1 MWSFAFGAM
10 IVYTTMIGETVPI
23 VGAAL
28 FGEKTLLANRTA
40 VLLLVSAFVFLPLSL
55 VRNVSN
61 LAKFSGCAMLGA
73 FYCVIII
80 MVDTPLF
87 EGEHNDGV
95 DRSVTFANRNVFP
108 AIGIFAGA
116 LVCHHNVFIVYESL
130 SDKSPARWN
139 KVAHISMAISLSV
152 LLLTSLCGYFSYGTE
167 IKGNVL
173 RNLPDNVAAHLA
185 RMASAVLLALTYP
198 IENLVARECLEEL
211 LFSYSGKVRNWLK
224 ADNAELGAGLSCK
237 KPSHDQTL
245 FLIITLVQVVSSTL
259 IGLFAP
265 NSGVVFELVGGFS
278 AVCLAFILP
287 AACALKLQPE
297 RRLTWRRIP
306 QWLLMIFGV
315 IAMAAS
321 TGTSFVNIVT
331 GNTAVSVGARVL
343 CFSFVLT
350 TLQGD

>member
-1 MWSFAFGAM
+1 M
-10 IVYTTMIGETVPI
+10 
-23 VGAAL
+23 
-28 FGEKTLLANRTA
+28 
-40 VLLLVSAFVFLPLSL
+40 
-55 VRNVSN
+55 
-61 LAKFSGCAMLGA
+61 
-73 FYCVIII
+73 
-80 MVDTPLF
+80 
-87 EGEHNDGV
+87 
-95 DRSVTFANRNVFP
+95 
-108 AIGIFAGA
+108 
-116 LVCHHNVFIVYESL
+116 
-130 SDKSPARWN
+130 
-139 KVAHISMAISLSV
+139 
-152 LLLTSLCGYFSYGTE
+152 
-167 IKGNVL
+167 L